1 MRILDIIREAFF
13 HTYYGMIRVSFKN
26 STPTEV
32 AELLRALPGVT
43 TVTTTGDPREN
54 QETYKIKLI
63 TQKTGKEAF
72 AQLKQA
78 AIKRYPVV
86 KGLEVAEKTIVL
98 FKKGN

>member
-1 MRILDIIREAFF
+1 MKLYTILKEVLF
-13 HTYYGMIRVSFKN
+13 HTYYGMVRVSFKD

-63 TQKTGKEAF
+63 TQKTGTEAF
-72 AQLKQA
+72 KQFRTS
-78 AIKRYPVV
+78 AIKRYPVI
-86 KGLEVAEKTIVL
+86 KGVQVAEKTIEL
-98 FKKGN
+98 FKK